1 MNIFFRIFAPSKNVN
16 MKKLSLLLLFC
27 CLFAWSRADEGMWLP
42 IFLNYNEAE
51 MQQLGFKLTAEDVYS
66 VNHHSM
72 KDAIVLFGGGCT
84 AELISSRGLLLTNH
98 HCGYSYVQRYS
109 TLEHNYL
116 HNGFWAKS
124 FDEEIPCEGLSVTFL
139 VEMRD
144 VSKDVLNGVTDDM
157 KNADREKII
166 KENIEKLKKE
176 LVKGTHYTVDIKSFY
191 YGNQYFAFINETYD
205 DIRLVGTPPES
216 IGKFGGDTDNWMW
229 PRHTGDFSMYRIYA
243 DKNNQPAKYSK
254 DNVPFTP
261 KKYFT
266 ISTKGVEENDFTL
279 VFGYPGTTQQFI
291 ISDAVDM
298 TVNDINPVAIHQ
310 RGTRLD
316 IMKKYMNTSTEIRLM
331 YSAKSNSISN
341 GWKKWIGE
349 NKGLIECKVVDK
361 KKAEEAE
368 FLQWLQQNPLM
379 NAKYS
384 NVLPDLKKSYAS
396 YRQLNTSTTYFYETF
411 WAVEMMRFMFQSC
424 SALIEVAKDKNATNE
439 DFEKLKARAL
449 GRIDGFYASYYK
461 PIDKECFVELMYY
474 YFTTLN
480 PELMPQELKQ
490 YAFLTSSGLRTLLQG
505 YAEDIY
511 EHSVYKDAE
520 TFKAYLQ
527 KANKKTIAKLDKD
540 ILFQLLNPAMEQYN
554 KDYTAMR
561 ELQSQINNDYRLYVK
576 ALMLKE
582 KDKTFYP
589 DANLTMRV
597 TYGQVKG
604 FNPQDG
610 KDYVYYTTL
619 AGVIEKDNP
628 DIFDYKVD
636 PKLKKL
642 YENKDYGRYANS
654 KGEMPVAFIASN
666 HTTGGNSGS
675 PVINANGELIGVN
688 FDRVWEGTMS
698 DINYDV
704 NRCRNISL
712 DIRYF
717 LFIVDKFAGAQ
728 NILNEMTLN

>member
-1 MNIFFRIFAPSKNVN
+1 
-16 MKKLSLLLLFC
+16 MKKISILLLFC
-27 CLFAWSRADEGMWLP
+27 FVFAWGRADEGMWLP

-84 AELISSRGLLLTNH
+84 AELISNQGLLLTNH

-109 TLEHNYL
+109 TLENNYL

-124 FDEEIPCEGLSVTFL
+124 HEEEIPCAGLSVTFL

-144 VSKDVLNGVTDDM
+144 VTSQVLNGITDNMPENQRNELID
-157 KNADREKII
+157 KNI
-166 KENIEKLKKE
+166 KKVSKE
-176 LVKGTHYTVDIKSFY
+176 LVEGTHYTVDIKSFY
-191 YGNQYFAFINETYD
+191 YGNQYFAFINETYK

-243 DKNNQPAKYSK
+243 DKNNQPAEYSK

-261 KKYFT
+261 KKHFT

-298 TVNDINPVAIHQ
+298 TVNAINPIAIHQ
-310 RGTRLD
+310 RGVRLD
-316 IMKKYMNTSTEIRLM
+316 IMKKHMGTSTEIRLM
-331 YSAKSNSISN
+331 YSGKSNSISN

-349 NKGLIECKVVDK
+349 NKGLIDCKVVEK
-361 KKAEEAE
+361 KRLEEAQFE
-368 FLQWLQQNPLM
+368 EWLQLNPDL
-379 NAKYS
+379 NKQYGQ
-384 NVLPDLKKSYAS
+384 VLPEMKNI
-396 YRQLNTSTTYFYETF
+396 YRDYRKAYSGVMYFMESV
-411 WAVEMMRFMFQSC
+411 WAVEMMKFMYQNFTP
-424 SALIEVAKDKNATNE
+424 I
-439 DFEKLKARAL
+439 FR
-449 GRIDGFYASYYK
+449 RIDKKNCTPEYLDSMRVRLPKQIDNFYASYYK
-461 PIDKECFVELMYY
+461 PIDKECFVELLHY
-474 YFTTLN
+474 YFNEQNVNDLPETLK
-480 PELMPQELKQ
+480 P
-490 YAFLTSSGLRTLLQG
+490 YANISKEQLRMMADKIFDQ
-505 YAEDIY
+505 
-511 EHSVYKDAE
+511 SVYCDAE
-520 TFKAYLQ
+520 NLKKFVASANEKSYKKLRSDLIFTIVNAAMDAYDR
-527 KANKKTIAKLDKD
+527 NYEVYTDS
-540 ILFQLLNPAMEQYN
+540 YN
-554 KDYTAMR
+554 K
-561 ELQSQINNDYRLYVK
+561 LNSKYRLYVK

-604 FNPQDG
+604 FEPEDG
-610 KDYVYYTTL
+610 KDYIYYTTL
-619 AGVIEKDNP
+619 AGVIEKENP

-636 PKLKKL
+636 PKLKQL
-642 YENKDYGRYANS
+642 YEDKDFGRYANN

-675 PVINANGELIGVN
+675 PVINGHGELIGVN

-728 NILNEMTLN
+728 NLLDEMTLN

>member
-1 MNIFFRIFAPSKNVN
+1 
-16 MKKLSLLLLFC
+16 MKKISLLLLFC
-27 CLFAWSRADEGMWLP
+27 CVFAWIRADEGMWLP

-84 AELISSRGLLLTNH
+84 AELISSKGLLLTNH

-124 FDEEIPCEGLSVTFL
+124 FEEEIPCEGLSVTFL

-144 VSKDVLNGVTDDM
+144 VTKEVLDGVTDDM
-157 KNADREKII
+157 TNEAREKII
-166 KENIEKLKKE
+166 NENIEKVKKE

-191 YGNQYFAFINETYD
+191 YGNQYFAFINETYN

-310 RGTRLD
+310 RGVRLD
-316 IMKKYMNTSTEIRLM
+316 IMKKYQNLSTEIRLM

-349 NKGLIECKVVDK
+349 SKGLKECKVVEK
-361 KKAEEAE
+361 KQAEEAE
-368 FLQWLQQNPLM
+368 FEQWLKQNPVM
-379 NAKYS
+379 NSKYG
-384 NVLPDLKKSYAS
+384 NVLPDLKKSYS
-396 YRQLNTSTTYFYETF
+396 TYRKYNTSTTYFYETF
-411 WAVEMMRFMFQSC
+411 WAVEMMQFMYRNC
-424 SALIEVAKDKNATNE
+424 SQLIENAMDKSFTNE
-439 DFEKLKARAL
+439 QFEEAKAKLL
-449 GRIDGFYASYYK
+449 PRIDAFFTSYYK

-474 YFTTLN
+474 YFTTLD
-480 PELMPQELKQ
+480 PEFIPNELKT
-490 YAFLTSSGLRTLLQG
+490 YTGCTGLPAPVLKMVLQD
-505 YAEDIY
+505 YAEKIF
-511 EHSVYKDAE
+511 EQSVYKDAE
-520 TFKAYLQ
+520 TFKAFVQ
-527 KANKKTIAKLDKD
+527 KANKKSFAKLKNDP
-540 ILFQLLNPAMEQYN
+540 IFLLFNPAMEQYGN
-554 KDYTAMR
+554 DYAAMR
-561 ELQSQINNDYRLYVK
+561 ELSSKINNDYRLYVK

-604 FNPQDG
+604 FHPQDG
-610 KDYVYYTTL
+610 KDYIFYTTL
-619 AGVIEKDNP
+619 DGVIEKENP

-636 PKLKKL
+636 PKLKQL
-642 YENKDYGRYANS
+642 YEAKDYGRYANS